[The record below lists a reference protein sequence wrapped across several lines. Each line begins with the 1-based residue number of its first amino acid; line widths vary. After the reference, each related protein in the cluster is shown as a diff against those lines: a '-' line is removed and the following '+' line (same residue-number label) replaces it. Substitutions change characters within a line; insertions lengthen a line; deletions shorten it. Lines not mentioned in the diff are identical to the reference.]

1 MEIRFAD
8 GESGFNEACALIALT
23 HLAAA
28 GDPAGSAEIQLLD
41 TLMAAAERQ
50 RARPEFAAQR
60 ARNDTRAAQ
69 TRRRDES
76 WWRALVGP
84 SRREMLLSEQR
95 SAALER
101 AARAERSSF
110 EALAEMAKVARER
123 DTLREQ
129 LAALEAALAARDA
142 GPA

>member
-1 MEIRFAD
+1 MEIGFAD
-8 GESGFNEACALIALT
+8 GESGFNEACALLALV

-28 GDPAGSAEIQLLD
+28 GDPTGSDQIQLLD
-41 TLMAAAERQ
+41 VLKAAAERQ
-50 RARPEFAAQR
+50 WARPEFAALR
-60 ARNDTRAAQ
+60 ARSDVRAA
-69 TRRRDES
+69 RLRGADES

-84 SRREMLLSEQR
+84 SRREILLSEQR

-129 LAALEAALAARDA
+129 LAALEAMLAARDA